1 MLFVL
6 TGFAPKLLPAA
17 AMRLSWPT
25 LSEAAKSGLY
35 VIAFFQQFKA
45 VEKPSGLNYDNQG
58 SGYLASNTVNND
70 RSKHIDVRH
79 HFIRDHV
86 AAKTFRLNYVPTAT
100 NLADVFTKALP
111 REPHSRFSRLI
122 MTAEAA

>member
-1 MLFVL
+1 
-6 TGFAPKLLPAA
+6 
-17 AMRLSWPT
+17 
-25 LSEAAKSGLY
+25 
-35 VIAFFQQFKA
+35 
-45 VEKPSGLNYDNQG
+45 VEQPSAINNDNQG
-58 SGYLASNTVNND
+58 SGYLANNVVNND

-86 AAKTFRLNYVPTAT
+86 AAKRFRLNYVPTAT

-122 MTAEAA
+122 LTAEAA